1 MSRMPSSVARRHAKA
16 VEQDILVACSVIDTH
31 A

>member
-1 MSRMPSSVARRHAKA
+1 MSRTPSSVARSHAEA
-16 VEQDILVACSVIDTH
+16 VERDILVACSVIDTH